1 MEISKK
7 EYRNKYSLLRRS
19 LTNAQLISYNR
30 SINEQLK
37 SIVTG
42 NIHLFLPIKAKIE
55 VDIWPFIDHV
65 RNSNF
70 TIGTSI
76 YNSANN
82 SVKHVEILNSS
93 IFEAGDYQIPK
104 PTIYKEVE
112 ISIFNTI
119 IIPLLAYDENGNRVG
134 YGKGIYDEILEKCNE
149 KCTLIGVSFFKPE
162 KKIVS
167 EKHDIPLNYC
177 INPIKLVKF

>member
-1 MEISKK
+1 MTIKYQNQLFTKK
-7 EYRNKYSLLRRS
+7 
-19 LTNAQLISYNR
+19 
-30 SINEQLK
+30 
-37 SIVTG
+37 
-42 NIHLFLPIKAKIE
+42 F
-55 VDIWPFIDHV
+55 
-65 RNSNF
+65 
-70 TIGTSI
+70 
-76 YNSANN
+76 
-82 SVKHVEILNSS
+82 
-93 IFEAGDYQIPK
+93 
-104 PTIYKEVE
+104 E